1 MSVTVIS
8 GLILFF
14 PIVLGIMGIAL
25 FSAKKRRER
34 EVRLN

>member
-8 GLILFF
+8 GLILYF

-25 FSAKKRRER
+25 FSAKRREK
-34 EVRLN
+34 

>member
-25 FSAKKRRER
+25 INAKRREK
-34 EVRLN
+34 

>member
-14 PIVLGIMGIAL
+14 PILLGIMGVAL
-25 FSAKKRRER
+25 FSAKRREK
-34 EVRLN
+34 

>member
-14 PIVLGIMGIAL
+14 PVLLGIMGIAL
-25 FSAKKRRER
+25 FSAKRREK
-34 EVRLN
+34 

>member
-14 PIVLGIMGIAL
+14 PVLLGILGIAL
-25 FSAKKRRER
+25 FSAKRREK
-34 EVRLN
+34 

>member
-14 PIVLGIMGIAL
+14 PILLGIMGLAL
-25 FSAKKRRER
+25 FSAKRREK
-34 EVRLN
+34 

>member
-14 PIVLGIMGIAL
+14 PILLGIMGIAL
-25 FSAKKRRER
+25 FSAKRREKK
-34 EVRLN
+34 

>member
-14 PIVLGIMGIAL
+14 PVLLGILGIAL
-25 FSAKKRRER
+25 FSAKRRKK
-34 EVRLN
+34 

>member
-25 FSAKKRRER
+25 FSAKRREKK
-34 EVRLN
+34 

>member
-14 PIVLGIMGIAL
+14 PILLGIMGIAL
-25 FSAKKRRER
+25 FSAKRRD
-34 EVRLN
+34 

>member
-14 PIVLGIMGIAL
+14 PILLGIMGTAL
-25 FSAKKRRER
+25 FSAKRREK
-34 EVRLN
+34 

>member
-14 PIVLGIMGIAL
+14 PILLGIMGIAL
-25 FSAKKRRER
+25 FSAKRREK
-34 EVRLN
+34 

>member
-14 PIVLGIMGIAL
+14 PILLGIMGIAL
-25 FSAKKRRER
+25 FSVKRREK
-34 EVRLN
+34 

>member
-14 PIVLGIMGIAL
+14 PILLGIMGIAL
-25 FSAKKRRER
+25 FSTKRRE
-34 EVRLN
+34 N

>member
-14 PIVLGIMGIAL
+14 PILLGIMGIAL
-25 FSAKKRRER
+25 FSAKRRR
-34 EVRLN
+34 K

>member
-25 FSAKKRRER
+25 FSEKRREKK
-34 EVRLN
+34 